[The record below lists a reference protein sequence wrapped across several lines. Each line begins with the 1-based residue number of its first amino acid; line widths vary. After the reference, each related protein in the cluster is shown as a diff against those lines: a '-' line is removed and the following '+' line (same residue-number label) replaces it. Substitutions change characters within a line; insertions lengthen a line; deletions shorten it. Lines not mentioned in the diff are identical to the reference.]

1 MYLLIRSNKSNTLFF
16 SDEAEKGQHSLT
28 SNQQLERFNE
38 EANNNSR
45 SGVAISG
52 DEPVLEYNRINK
64 QASAGRNE
72 HVIHSWSANHLKG
85 YSGWSYPHNTG

>member
-1 MYLLIRSNKSNTLFF
+1 MSYVPTNYKQQKQYIIFF
-16 SDEAEKGQHSLT
+16 RWGRKKIAYSLS

-52 DEPVLEYNRINK
+52 DEPGACNPELVRQPLPGLLRMELH
-64 QASAGRNE
+64 A
-72 HVIHSWSANHLKG
+72 
-85 YSGWSYPHNTG
+85 